1 MVLDKAE
8 QWLQRIGART
18 LYIVLMLLFGTAMLL
33 VTPPYQVPDEPM
45 HVFRAWQVSEGVF
58 ISPVVKEATLMEW
71 TFHDCFVTDIPES
84 LWSDGQ
90 LFSLKDGYSWEK
102 LCADWSMPLQREDT
116 MQMVLPNTGA
126 YAPLAY
132 VPQAV
137 AAFVGRW
144 LALPVGAMLSLMRFA
159 GLLWVIGCGWLALRL
174 LPEKRLLIFA
184 LSFMPMFLF
193 QSASASA
200 DATVFGVCWL
210 GTAYLLSLRRSQQ
223 RLRRG
228 ELVFLLLLAVSLGLL
243 KQVYGVLLLLYFF
256 VPWQRLG
263 SRRCFWGYGLL
274 LLVVAL
280 LTSAAWLK
288 LGVLAQGGR
297 LAYMPGRDATAQLAF
312 MKADIK
318 NFVGVFCSSVII
330 HCREWYTSFIGQLA
344 WLNVALP
351 NWFLAVYGV
360 FLLVAGISGRLG
372 LRFWERLVMVAAFGV
387 AAVACIVS
395 QYLNWTPVGAS
406 GIDGVQGRY
415 FIPVAMLLLVA
426 FSSVRCLRYE
436 YLLAVGMAVL
446 SALVSLRALF
456 GFFY

>member
-58 ISPVVKEATLMEW
+58 ISPVAKEATLMEW
-71 TFHDCFVTDIPES
+71 TFHDCFVTDIPVA

-132 VPQAV
+132 APQAV

-144 LALPVGAMLSLMRFA
+144 LALSVGATLSLMRLS

-193 QSASASA
+193 QAASASA
-200 DATVFGVCWL
+200 DATVFGVCLL
-210 GTAYLLSLRRSQQ
+210 GTSYLLSLRRSQE
-223 RLRRG
+223 RLRRR

-256 VPWQRLG
+256 LPWQRLG
-263 SRRCFWGYGLL
+263 SRRRFWGWGLL

-280 LTSAAWLK
+280 LTSAAWLEI
-288 LGVLAQGGR
+288 GVAAQGAR
-297 LAYMPGRDATAQLAF
+297 LAYMPERDAVAQLLF
-312 MKADIK
+312 MRADPGHFLGI
-318 NFVGVFCSSVII
+318 FCSSVVS
-330 HCREWYTSFIGQLA
+330 HCWEWYASFIGQLGG
-344 WLNVALP
+344 LNVALP
-351 NWFLAVYGV
+351 SWFIVVYGLL
-360 FLLVAGISGRLG
+360 LLVAGISGRIG
-372 LRFWERLVMVAAFGV
+372 LRLRERLVMLASFVLASVG
-387 AAVACIVS
+387 CIVS
-395 QYLNWTPVGAS
+395 QYLNWTIVGAAA
-406 GIDGVQGRY
+406 IEGVQGRY
-415 FIPVAMLLLVA
+415 FIPVAMLLFGA
-426 FSSVRCLRYE
+426 FSVGRRLCYE
-436 YLLAVGMAVL
+436 HLLAVGMAIL
-446 SALVSLRALF
+446 SAMVSLRALF
-456 GFFY
+456 SVFY